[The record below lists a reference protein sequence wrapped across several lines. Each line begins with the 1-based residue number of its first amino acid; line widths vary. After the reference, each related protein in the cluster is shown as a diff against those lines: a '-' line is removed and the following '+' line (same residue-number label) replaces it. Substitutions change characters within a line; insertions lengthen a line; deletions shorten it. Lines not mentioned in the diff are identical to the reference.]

1 MEYIQIRST
10 EFENTS
16 VDILSE
22 ETILSI
28 SKLEKILRKIDARM
42 QNEGYII
49 KEGKIQKREK
59 DN

>member
-28 SKLEKILRKIDARM
+28 SKLEIILRKIDARM